1 MRVSPTGE
9 IYVLE
14 INPNCYL
21 EKDAEFARAA
31 RKAEIGYDALV
42 ARIVE
47 LATAR
52 YAR

>member
-1 MRVSPTGE
+1 MRVTANGD

-21 EKDAEFARAA
+21 EKGAEFARAA
-31 RKAEIGYDALV
+31 RRAEIEYDALI